1 MARFP
6 SHGVAVYH
14 SGLLWRYL
22 LPVRNKE
29 AARKGGF
36 ARDVAQPGAGL
47 LRPLAVAIV
56 ESEMSGE
63 DTR

>member
-1 MARFP
+1 
-6 SHGVAVYH
+6 
-14 SGLLWRYL
+14 
-22 LPVRNKE
+22 
-29 AARKGGF
+29 
-36 ARDVAQPGAGL
+36 VAQPGAGL